1 MAQDTVT
8 IILRVADLPAFRAA
22 VIACAG
28 PGDRHRCERL
38 LGQLA
43 SLESAA
49 SEPTLR
55 FVPAR
60 ATAPLARRAREHL
73 HAISGPYVR
82 AQAGRDS
89 GGEP

>member
-1 MAQDTVT
+1 MADDPVT
-8 IILRVADLPAFRAA
+8 IILRAADLPAFRAA

-28 PGDRHRCERL
+28 PADRHRCERL

-49 SEPTLR
+49 TEATLR

-73 HAISGPYVR
+73 RSHER
-82 AQAGRDS
+82 ANRRGDLD
-89 GGEP
+89 